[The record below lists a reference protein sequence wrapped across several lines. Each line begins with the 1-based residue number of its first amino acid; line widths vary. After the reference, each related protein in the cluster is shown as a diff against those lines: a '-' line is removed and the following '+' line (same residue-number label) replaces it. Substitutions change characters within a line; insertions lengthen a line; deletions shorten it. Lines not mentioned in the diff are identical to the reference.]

1 MSHQEFDRML
11 TKYLPANT
19 LRNIQDVVESLKSKV
34 RLGHWEVETSRWM
47 RASYTERIPANTSQA
62 KVGGAGFKW
71 GDNVEGFDASTLYRL
86 LFPLV
91 IHGLGTVG

>member
-34 RLGHWEVETSRWM
+34 SHLWTEM
-47 RASYTERIPANTSQA
+47 RNFMLKMDILHKVNSCQHPAIKS
-62 KVGGAGFKW
+62 GCYW
-71 GDNVEGFDASTLYRL
+71 L
-86 LFPLV
+86 
-91 IHGLGTVG
+91 

>member
-34 RLGHWEVETSRWM
+34 RLGHWEVETSR
-47 RASYTERIPANTSQA
+47 
-62 KVGGAGFKW
+62 
-71 GDNVEGFDASTLYRL
+71 
-86 LFPLV
+86 
-91 IHGLGTVG
+91 